1 MPLPRRTLPT
11 LSLLAT
17 IGCLSLLLAD
27 SAQDTCAKSPVDR
40 TFDITTT
47 CGVDR
52 EGRFRVTGDLQPPV
66 DRTSE
71 SVDSEG
77 VEVESG
83 DIDVADVAFDGSCSG
98 EDEPFKVSGI
108 SFTIDIPSG
117 AGPTG
122 DTKRAT
128 CQMSLSTGLGKD
140 SACTDPL
147 GGTCT
152 VVLTEVP

>member
-1 MPLPRRTLPT
+1 MPLPHRTLPT

-17 IGCLSLLLAD
+17 VGCLSLLLAD
-27 SAQDTCAKSPVDR
+27 SAEDTCAEMSVNR

-47 CGVDR
+47 CGTDR
-52 EGRFRVTGDLQPPV
+52 EGRFRVTGDFQPGV
-66 DRTSE
+66 SAKSASISQDRLE
-71 SVDSEG
+71 IV
-77 VEVESG
+77 SG
-83 DIDVADVAFDGSCSG
+83 DIAVADFSFNGSCSG
-98 EDEPFKVSGI
+98 EDEPFKLSGV

-128 CQMSLSTGLGKD
+128 CEMSLEGLGKER
-140 SACTDPL
+140 ACTDPL
-147 GGTCT
+147 GGTCI

>member
-17 IGCLSLLLAD
+17 MGCLSLLLAD
-27 SAQDTCAKSPVDR
+27 SAEESCAETPIDR

-52 EGRFRVTGDLQPPV
+52 EGRFRVTDDMQPV
-66 DRTSE
+66 VSAK
-71 SVDSEG
+71 SASISKEG
-77 VEVESG
+77 VEIVSG
-83 DIDVADVAFDGSCSG
+83 DIAVADVSFNGSCSG
-98 EDEPFKVSGI
+98 EDEPFNVSGLG
-108 SFTIDIPSG
+108 FTIDIPSG

-128 CQMSLSTGLGKD
+128 CQVSLSTGLGKD
-140 SACTDPL
+140 IACTDPL

-152 VVLTEVP
+152 VVLTEAP